1 MTNLKNSGK
10 LSVLEKMGYSMGDF
24 ASSSVWQT
32 LMFFLPVFYTDT
44 FGIPAAAVGT
54 MFLVVRLF
62 DAFNDPIMGVI
73 ADRTRTKWGSFRPY
87 LLWFAAP
94 YAIVAVLMFSTPD
107 LSVTG
112 KIVYAYI
119 TYTIMMVIYTAIN
132 VPFGSIIGVM
142 SPSSEE
148 RTSVSSYRM
157 VFAYGAGLAV
167 QAFLIPMVEYLGK
180 GDEARGYQLAVAI
193 LGLFAF
199 IFFLVAFFTTKERV
213 KPDPQIEASLK
224 LDIKELFK
232 NRNWFLIFLTNLFL
246 LIYVAIR
253 SSVIIY
259 YFDYYVGNKELAS
272 AFMVAG
278 TFSVLVGVMP
288 TNWLV
293 RKMGKRMLFIV
304 SLIIIVISQALF
316 FIADPTD
323 IVLLFALQIIFSLA
337 SGPSIPL
344 FLSMIADTID
354 YTEWKSGRRATGLFY
369 SAVGIAGKSGFAI
382 GGAITMWIL
391 TYYGYVANMP
401 QTDESIFGIRLLL
414 SIIPAVMAAICIVPL
429 IFYNLTE
436 KQVKTIEIELQE
448 RKSKINAE

>member
-167 QAFLIPMVEYLGK
+167 PFDLC
-180 GDEARGYQLAVAI
+180 GY
-193 LGLFAF
+193 
-199 IFFLVAFFTTKERV
+199 
-213 KPDPQIEASLK
+213 S
-224 LDIKELFK
+224 
-232 NRNWFLIFLTNLFL
+232 
-246 LIYVAIR
+246 
-253 SSVIIY
+253 
-259 YFDYYVGNKELAS
+259 
-272 AFMVAG
+272 
-278 TFSVLVGVMP
+278 
-288 TNWLV
+288 
-293 RKMGKRMLFIV
+293 
-304 SLIIIVISQALF
+304 
-316 FIADPTD
+316 
-323 IVLLFALQIIFSLA
+323 
-337 SGPSIPL
+337 
-344 FLSMIADTID
+344 
-354 YTEWKSGRRATGLFY
+354 
-369 SAVGIAGKSGFAI
+369 
-382 GGAITMWIL
+382 
-391 TYYGYVANMP
+391 
-401 QTDESIFGIRLLL
+401 
-414 SIIPAVMAAICIVPL
+414 
-429 IFYNLTE
+429 
-436 KQVKTIEIELQE
+436 
-448 RKSKINAE
+448 